1 MTDVFDDGRLAVV
14 ERQIDEWLAGFRVE
28 NPAIEAIDRGDG
40 DERRWYVRMHG
51 EAKEYITVWLTLGQR
66 TLQYEAYV
74 MPAPG
79 EHVAEVYEQVLRRN
93 ERTVGA
99 HFAIGG
105 EDAIFL
111 RGDLPLGRTLRVR
124 AGVPRQLRQVV
135 TVGHLGAGAGQRR
148 VPHGNVDRAL
158 AVAGVRPPED
168 VGRPLDGPRGVD
180 HRGIRPAAQSRRPR
194 QVEGVQ
200 RQPPGGDGRSSASL
214 GIAPAWNAGKPAAIW
229 ACRPHAMRSRP
240 RAAGPR
246 IWT

>member
-74 MPAPG
+74 MPAPV

-99 HFAIGG
+99 HFAIGV

-111 RGDLPLGRTLRVR
+111 RGDLPLAALDEAELDRVIGSMYAYVEQAFPSLIR
-124 AGVPRQLRQVV
+124 
-135 TVGHLGAGAGQRR
+135 LGY
-148 VPHGNVDRAL
+148 
-158 AVAGVRPPED
+158 
-168 VGRPLDGPRGVD
+168 
-180 HRGIRPAAQSRRPR
+180 
-194 QVEGVQ
+194 
-200 RQPPGGDGRSSASL
+200 ASHF
-214 GIAPAWNAGKPAAIW
+214 A
-229 ACRPHAMRSRP
+229 
-240 RAAGPR
+240 
-246 IWT
+246 TDDE